1 MAKVK
6 ESKVEKQQRSDAAE
20 QAHRLAHEL
29 DWIMT
34 ICMRKA
40 HLMSMVMDIII
51 QIPRQFLTGWQE
63 PLVIWRQ

>member
-29 DWIMT
+29 GLDHD
-34 ICMRKA
+34 
-40 HLMSMVMDIII
+40 HLHEEGTSHEHGHGHHH